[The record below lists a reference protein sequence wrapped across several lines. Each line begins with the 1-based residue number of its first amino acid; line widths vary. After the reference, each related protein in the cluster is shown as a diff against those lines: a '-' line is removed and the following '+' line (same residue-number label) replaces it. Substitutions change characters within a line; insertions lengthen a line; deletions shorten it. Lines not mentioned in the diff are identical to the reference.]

1 MKKSTIAVIL
11 AALILCITPVVV
23 SEYAKYQPITI
34 KTELTDGEVVSHV
47 RLSDGELWFKTD
59 NEVLQ
64 QTVQDYD
71 ELKATTESL
80 REINQCILHGWDRSL
95 KGISREDMESLM
107 NVTPGL
113 WQIPEHFDENSVLFV
128 MPNVYA
134 NSERTRFAVAD
145 IILHY
150 TYIVDASARININV
164 GVGGT
169 LAGIPQEGPD
179 FGTPPGY
186 ANIDALHLE
195 FAHHGKRD
203 SRIGDTP
210 MALVLR
216 GDSYMARF
224 TIANADYSVSAT
236 GVTQREFIKLLISI
250 CEAPRENTQDVVEY
264 ILEHG

>member
-1 MKKSTIAVIL
+1 MKKSAVAIIL
-11 AALILCITPVVV
+11 AALILCLAPVIV
-23 SEYAKYQPITI
+23 SEYAKHQPITI
-34 KTELTDGEVVSHV
+34 KTELTEGEVVPHV
-47 RLSDGELWFKTD
+47 KLSNGELWFKTED
-59 NEVLQ
+59 EVIRQ
-64 QTVQDYD
+64 IVQNYD
-71 ELKATTESL
+71 ELKATAESL
-80 REINQCILHGWDRSL
+80 REINQCVLHGWDWSL
-95 KGISREDMESLM
+95 KDISREDMESLM
-107 NVTPGL
+107 NVSPKL
-113 WQIPEHFDENSVLFV
+113 WQIPERFDEDSVLFV

-169 LAGIPQEGPD
+169 LAGIPQDGPD

-210 MALVLR
+210 MALVLH
-216 GDSYMARF
+216 GDRYTACF
-224 TIANADYSVSAT
+224 TIENAEYVVSAK
-236 GVTQREFIKLLISI
+236 GITQREFIELLISI

-264 ILEHG
+264 ILENG